1 MRDSAS
7 GGAGYR
13 AVDRWFG
20 YVVDGMSVVSD
31 LHMARVYLAQAKAT
45 PHREFRV
52 TLLEWACNCTRRHAR
67 LREVR
72 NRKAEQQL
80 ELFA

>member
-1 MRDSAS
+1 MV
-7 GGAGYR
+7 
-13 AVDRWFG
+13 AV
-20 YVVDGMSVVSD
+20 VIVSD

-52 TLLEWACNCTRRHAR
+52 TLLEWACNCTRRHI
-67 LREVR
+67 VGK
-72 NRKAEQQL
+72 RKMDGQL